1 MKHIYFTTLL
11 LLLTIIGFAQE
22 RDHNLIRAR
31 IISKEEMTITGSFSF
46 TLEVLAYDT
55 CTLDSIRIVNDGTF
69 LNISFNGSLSKSQN
83 ISQPSFSL
91 KYLLPGQTSTCIIN
105 ITHATNNLLYYPE
118 DMGFLI
124 CLHEQ
129 NYNTKSYAGGKV
141 YFTPYNSVEI
151 WDKKD
156 FSKLPRVWASK
167 KNPAPA
173 RVFIHRDS
181 IPVSTKP
188 SNLEIQYDWQKYYQV
203 KHVSGLPYLIQ
214 NADNSTIT
222 VNIGDNEQIRTFLI
236 EFQKQLAELPIEIL
250 NTLQKNLDLENE
262 IKVGANYYLTVIAA
276 LSTMGNNG
284 VMWGITITNLTKE
297 IRYFNQPYFKVSPKF
312 ELEPGL
318 EHDTFMMFPIEKVTF
333 PIRLEYGQVLSLTF
347 EINPNAFAM
356 FEKNATPDSF
366 IQAFGGT
373 TVGEIYS
380 SNEYKL
386 DKLVS
391 DYKSIMK
398 VR

>member
-1 MKHIYFTTLL
+1 MLNKI
-11 LLLTIIGFAQE
+11 
-22 RDHNLIRAR
+22 N
-31 IISKEEMTITGSFSF
+31 KSF
-46 TLEVLAYDT
+46 
-55 CTLDSIRIVNDGTF
+55 IDGDG
-69 LNISFNGSLSKSQN
+69 N
-83 ISQPSFSL
+83 
-91 KYLLPGQTSTCIIN
+91 
-105 ITHATNNLLYYPE
+105 
-118 DMGFLI
+118 
-124 CLHEQ
+124 
-129 NYNTKSYAGGKV
+129 V
-141 YFTPYNSVEI
+141 V
-151 WDKKD
+151 
-156 FSKLPRVWASK
+156 
-167 KNPAPA
+167 
-173 RVFIHRDS
+173 
-181 IPVSTKP
+181 
-188 SNLEIQYDWQKYYQV
+188 
-203 KHVSGLPYLIQ
+203 IQ